1 MGRRNSRSK
10 YVDGTQHGP
19 GVWGLR
25 MVQEV
30 VSFGPA
36 IDCNTCCTP
45 LRARKGVAHS
55 IGTYG
60 ESEVA
65 LYCLNTSLLHCT
77 ASIRH
82 YSKKPA
88 WTSGRVLQPILVAI
102 PIGHLGVV
110 VWLNGPTD
118 LLAKRVAKEGIEKR
132 PLLASPDN
140 ANPSQEQLYGTAKW
154 LLGQARGISFDGW
167 RMQSKLK
174 SGYRRHCKSAAE
186 SALEMNAR
194 G

>member
-60 ESEVA
+60 ESEGDNCTVLPQYIIVA
-65 LYCLNTSLLHCT
+65 LHCLNTSL
-77 ASIRH
+77 
-82 YSKKPA
+82 
-88 WTSGRVLQPILVAI
+88 
-102 PIGHLGVV
+102 
-110 VWLNGPTD
+110 
-118 LLAKRVAKEGIEKR
+118 
-132 PLLASPDN
+132 
-140 ANPSQEQLYGTAKW
+140 
-154 LLGQARGISFDGW
+154 
-167 RMQSKLK
+167 
-174 SGYRRHCKSAAE
+174 
-186 SALEMNAR
+186 
-194 G
+194 